1 MQVFLLNRA
10 LTMFSFSSSLHPVL
24 YEAALNNVKYYLF
37 IGGDTILKV
46 IEEGD
51 AMALETVKALIDNR
65 ENYFKSNQNN

>member
-1 MQVFLLNRA
+1 MQVFVLNRA

-37 IGGDTILKV
+37 IGGGIVLKV

-51 AMALETVKALIDNR
+51 AMILETVKDFIDNR
-65 ENYFKSNQNN
+65 ANYFKRIQY